1 MAGRGKKKLIS
12 KKDMAKAE
20 GHAFAGCKNNTIC
33 TLMGWGHNFLED
45 RPDIRKRLT
54 QKRAERDYA
63 LRKSQTDKAITE
75 KNPAMLIFLGKNEL
89 GQTDRQD
96 HKVDGVVGTRE
107 LSDAEMAEL
116 LKERTIDCEDA
127 IAQ

>member
-12 KKDMAKAE
+12 KKDMVKAE
-20 GHAFAGCKNNTIC
+20 GYAFTGCKNNTIC

-63 LRKSQTDKAITE
+63 LRKSQTDKALTE
-75 KNPAMLIFLGKNEL
+75 KNPTMLIFLSKNEL

-96 HKVDGVVGTRE
+96 HHLNGVVGSRE
-107 LSDAEMAEL
+107 LSEEEVREL
-116 LKERTIDCEDA
+116 LQDKLVPWEDA